1 MKIKEDGLEDTS
13 SRGNKIL
20 LLMISSICKIIESD
34 ISYCNFE
41 EIFLKI
47 RSNSLNNNIEEKIK
61 HKLGVLLK
69 KLIDFEKTHYDL
81 VIDLDHKLLDPVSI
95 NKKCYLIMKAMNII
109 NILKRDIDGSISYKY
124 ICDQL
129 YLVITI
135 FRQLEEII
143 LLDN

>member
-1 MKIKEDGLEDTS
+1 MMQPVADS
-13 SRGNKIL
+13 
-20 LLMISSICKIIESD
+20 IESINRAMKTTGHVTG
-34 ISYCNFE
+34 ISTG
-41 EIFLKI
+41 L
-47 RSNSLNNNIEEKIK
+47 
-61 HKLGVLLK
+61 
-69 KLIDFEKTHYDL
+69 
-81 VIDLDHKLLDPVSI
+81 IDLDHKLLDPVSI